1 MFRSYFVLIHAHH
14 LTFFPYELHTLVFTH
29 AENNMK
35 IVLRRH
41 NRLKTKKLISKM
53 RRRKLCRII
62 GREKCTNAEDLN
74 ERFDFSPYYDV
85 MRRHFQVKEINLGGD
100 RRKAKNL
107 RALSRVFH
115 STYDLFSFFSGSAVF
130 PPRKANREI
139 SHENWRHEHQQ
150 WQ

>member
-1 MFRSYFVLIHAHH
+1 
-14 LTFFPYELHTLVFTH
+14 
-29 AENNMK
+29 
-35 IVLRRH
+35 
-41 NRLKTKKLISKM
+41 M

-100 RRKAKNL
+100 GKKAKNL
-107 RALSRVFH
+107 LTLSRVFH
-115 STYDLFSFFSGSAVF
+115 LHMICFHFSSSDSAVF
-130 PPRKANREI
+130 REI